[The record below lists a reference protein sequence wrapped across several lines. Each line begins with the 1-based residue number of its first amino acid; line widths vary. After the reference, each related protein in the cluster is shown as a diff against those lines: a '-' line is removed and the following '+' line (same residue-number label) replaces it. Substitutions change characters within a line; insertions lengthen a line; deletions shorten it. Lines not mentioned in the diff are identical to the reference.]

1 MEDEQKAA
9 KDSLDSSLEY
19 SQPKTSEEMPGGST
33 NNSGNNAP
41 ETPAPNSS
49 VNKPTIRRMQ
59 SALSMHWSIYLPI
72 LVIVVVGLIVAG
84 VMIGQHNGS
93 SNNQPTLSEQN
104 LSPSQLNHLA
114 AANQVLGSSNQ
125 VLTVQS
131 GAIFN
136 STVLVRG
143 QLEVAGQLQISQLQI
158 NKSLAIA
165 GNAAIQGTL
174 SIQNDLSVNGNGS
187 FAGNLTTPQLT
198 TNALQLN
205 GNLTLTHHL
214 VAGGPI
220 PSRSTLAAAGS
231 GGTTSVNGSDTAGTV
246 TINTGNSPSAG
257 CFIAVNFT
265 SPFLATPHMLLTPVG
280 ASSATLNYYVTRS
293 TTGFNIC
300 SVNSPQAGQ
309 SYVYDYFVID

>member
-19 SQPKTSEEMPGGST
+19 NQPTTSEETPGGST
-33 NNSGNNAP
+33 NTISKNAP
-41 ETPAPNSS
+41 ETPTPSGS
-49 VNKPTIRRMQ
+49 DNKPFIHRVK
-59 SALSMHWSIYLPI
+59 SVLSLHWSIYLPI
-72 LVIVVVGLIVAG
+72 LAIVVVGIVVAG
-84 VMIGQHNGS
+84 VIISQNHS
-93 SNNQPTLSEQN
+93 STNQPTLSEQN

-114 AANQVLGSSNQ
+114 TANQVLGSSNQ

-165 GNAAIQGTL
+165 GNATIQGTL
-174 SIQNDLSVNGNGS
+174 SVQNDLSVNGNGS

-220 PSRSTLAAAGS
+220 PSRSTLATTGN

-246 TINTGNSPSAG
+246 TINTGTNPSTG
-257 CFIAVNFT
+257 CLIAVNFT

-300 SVNSPQAGQ
+300 SVNSPQADQ